1 MQRKTHMQD
10 QVANKVEDIMR
21 HYQKRNAVD
30 GLRRLLRRIRK
41 TALAA

>member
-10 QVANKVEDIMR
+10 QVSNKVEDIMR
-21 HYQKRNAVD
+21 HYQKRRTVD
-30 GLRRLLRRIRK
+30 GLRRLLRRLRK